1 MSNGGIAHGLGSDR
15 NFTMISGGHGFQDGD
30 DFKLPVRFSLDDE
43 VTTSNSA
50 VTMPPSETLDE
61 SAPSSGAA
69 GTAPDEV
76 YAKILAPWR
85 AAIRRTVIWNLHN
98 ESKVLAKMQEKIRT
112 PFWDKYFVYTSSL
125 GTHTFFMIALPMLFF
140 FGFPDTG
147 RG

>member
-1 MSNGGIAHGLGSDR
+1 MSNGRIAHGSDPD
-15 NFTMISGGHGFQDGD
+15 FTMISGGHSFRHGD
-30 DFKLPVRFSLDDE
+30 DLKLPVRFSLNDE
-43 VTTSNSA
+43 VTTSDSA
-50 VTMPPSETLDE
+50 VTTPTSESLDE

-85 AAIRRTVIWNLHN
+85 AAIRRAVIWNLHN